1 MHLAYAG
8 FIVFI
13 FTALPLLVLGSAVGT
28 VLLALSGGLFAIMLF
43 IVGASEALWRLA
55 KQDPRPTLIHPQS
68 LPRPQASMAIG

>member
-1 MHLAYAG
+1 MLQLGWMRKMHLAYAG

-13 FTALPLLVLGSAVGT
+13 FTALPLLFLGSAAGT

-55 KQDPRPTLIHPQS
+55 KQDPHR
-68 LPRPQASMAIG
+68 R